1 MLKKKAM
8 GIIFANMH
16 DNAISEMT
24 QQRSMASVPFG
35 GRYRMIDFYLS
46 ALVDAGISQVAVVTK
61 SNYQSLMDHI
71 ESGRSWD
78 LARRKGVTILPPYA
92 YENADSNSAYH
103 GRIAAIYGIMS
114 YIENASA
121 ETVVMMDTD
130 HVCNLDIED
139 MVHEHYANKADVT
152 IACTKPDFDPDNV
165 KNSVSIKADDTG
177 RVTDILMNYCEKG
190 FVQSINVFVID
201 RKLLMSLVKD
211 AMARMNVI
219 FERDILLANLNT
231 LNLHCYMH
239 NGYVKRITSL
249 KTYFEANL
257 DLIDPKNVDAL
268 FSPRT
273 IYTKVHDSPPTRY
286 GLNCNVTESVV
297 ADGCTINGKVE
308 NSVLFRGVEIEEG
321 AVVRNCVLMQNTKV
335 FSGAVLENVISD
347 KDVVITSNQSLK
359 STANYPLYLKKRT
372 IV

>member
-16 DNAISEMT
+16 DSSVSEMT
-24 QQRSMASVPFG
+24 QQRSMASLPFG

-78 LARRKGVTILPPYA
+78 LARRKGITVLPPYA

-121 ETVVMMDTD
+121 ETVVMMDAD

-139 MVHEHYANKADVT
+139 MVKEHYESNADVT
-152 IACTKPDFDPDNV
+152 IACTEPDLDPDNV

-177 RVTDILMNYCEKG
+177 RITDILVNYCEEG
-190 FVQSINVFVID
+190 FLQSINVFVID
-201 RKLLMSLVKD
+201 RKLLMSLIKD
-211 AMARMNVI
+211 AMARMSVI
-219 FERDILLANLNT
+219 FERDILLANLND
-231 LNLHCYMH
+231 LNLHAYRYE
-239 NGYVKRITSL
+239 GYIRRITSL

-257 DLIDPKNVDAL
+257 DLIHPETVDAL
-268 FSPRT
+268 FGPRT

-286 GLNCNVTESVV
+286 GLNCDVKDTVV
-297 ADGCTINGKVE
+297 ADGCTIDGTVE
-308 NSVLFRGVEIEEG
+308 NSVLFRGVEIEAG
-321 AVVRNCVLMQNTKV
+321 AVVKNCVLMQNTKV
-335 FSGAVLENVISD
+335 FSGCVLENVITD
-347 KDVVITSNQSLK
+347 KDVVVTANQALK
-359 STANYPLYLKKRT
+359 STDNYPLYVKKRT

>member
-16 DNAISEMT
+16 DSAVSEMT
-24 QQRSMASVPFG
+24 QQRSMASLPFG

-46 ALVDAGISQVAVVTK
+46 ALVDSGISQVAVVTK

-78 LARRKGVTILPPYA
+78 LARRKGITVLPPYA

-121 ETVVMMDTD
+121 ETVVMMDAD
-130 HVCNLDIED
+130 HVCNLDIEE
-139 MVHEHYANKADVT
+139 MIHEHYKNHADVT
-152 IACTKPDFDPDNV
+152 IACTTPDYDPDNI
-165 KNSVSIKADDTG
+165 KNSVSIKADDKG
-177 RVTDILMNYCEKG
+177 RVTDILVNYCEEG
-190 FVQSINVFVID
+190 FLQSINVFVID
-201 RKLLMSLVKD
+201 RKLLMSLIKD

-219 FERDILLANLNT
+219 FERDILLANINNLNI
-231 LNLHCYMH
+231 HAYKYD
-239 NGYVKRITSL
+239 GYIKRITSL
-249 KTYFEANL
+249 KTYYEANL
-257 DLIDPKNVDAL
+257 DLIHPENVDAL
-268 FSPRT
+268 FGPRT
-273 IYTKVHDSPPTRY
+273 VYTKVHDSPPTRY
-286 GLNCNVTESVV
+286 GLNCNITNSLV
-297 ADGCTINGKVE
+297 ADGCTIEGTVE

-321 AVVRNCVLMQNTKV
+321 AVVKNCVLLQNTKV
-335 FSGAVLENVISD
+335 FSGSVLENVISD
-347 KDVVITSNQSLK
+347 KDVVVTANQSLK
-359 STANYPLYLKKRT
+359 STSNYPLYVKKRT